1 MAANTSQGSPFDGPS
16 SSRPSPDGPLSGAET
31 PGVPRQKPN
40 ARKSIGRTH
49 SIASAVMLCMVI
61 LRYLTPGRGP
71 FSIYT
76 AAAACFIVIVYAY
89 FYPFGR
95 VSPTVLVPRI
105 AAIWEA
111 CAGLCMAIIAADIK
125 TWLTGIGTA
134 TAVMVVGAFLVEL
147 LRRERRH
154 LIASLSSTLAA
165 GAMGLFAAGWGV
177 FPSPRGL
184 GGIFSAHPAFAWA
197 VTAVVAL
204 SVIILMGVSALWVK
218 NEIEAGSGESIRD
231 TAGGNANGN
240 LRNNND
246 LHDHDNGPDNSAAY
260 SYADRYTWSG
270 IAMIPVMAAG
280 IFPLLISAAQ
290 VLFLK

>member
-1 MAANTSQGSPFDGPS
+1 
-16 SSRPSPDGPLSGAET
+16 
-31 PGVPRQKPN
+31 
-40 ARKSIGRTH
+40 
-49 SIASAVMLCMVI
+49 MLCMVI

-218 NEIEAGSGESIRD
+218 NEIEAGSGESIQPA
-231 TAGGNANGN
+231 AGGSANDI

-246 LHDHDNGPDNSAAY
+246 LHDNGLHNSVAH

-270 IAMIPVMAAG
+270 IAMIPVMVVG

>member
-1 MAANTSQGSPFDGPS
+1 MAANTTQGSPFVGPS
-16 SSRPSPDGPLSGAET
+16 SGRPSPDRPLPGAET
-31 PGVPRQKPN
+31 PGVPRQKSN
-40 ARKSIGRTH
+40 ARKSIGLTH
-49 SIASAVMLCMVI
+49 SMASAVMLCMVI

-76 AAAACFIVIVYAY
+76 AAAACFVVIVYAY

-154 LIASLSSTLAA
+154 LIVSLSSTLAA

-184 GGIFSAHPAFAWA
+184 SGIFSAHPAFAWA
-197 VTAVVAL
+197 VTAAVVL

-218 NEIEAGSGESIRD
+218 NEIESGGRKGTQD
-231 TAGGNANGN
+231 TAGGNSNDILHN
-240 LRNNND
+240 SND
-246 LHDHDNGPDNSAAY
+246 LRDNGVHNSVAH

-270 IAMIPVMAAG
+270 IAMIPVMVAG